1 MPSNM
6 HTRRA
11 VLAAGGATALASLSG
26 CVARAFSTLDVERD
40 YRRDA
45 PVGDVTGAWPTY
57 QRDFAN
63 TGYTTDSGPS
73 ADAGVERIASGD
85 AALATSVAVADAR
98 GVLGYSDGDGEDG
111 VYRALDLDAET
122 APADSDDAWTVDY
135 AHGKSTPTLAGDAM
149 FVSTAEFVAAYD
161 ARTGERCW
169 RTSEGGYGTPANAP
183 VLAAETLVD
192 GGGSTVF
199 GRDPA
204 TGEERWS
211 YDAGRASPGLA
222 ARDGVVYTP
231 IGVDHEQ
238 TGVAALDAATGE
250 ERWRREDLPQS
261 AVPLT
266 VDDAHLYYSAHRGN
280 VLALA
285 LEDGSTQW
293 RASVPL
299 PENGSPQTA
308 VADDTLHVQSSRGSL
323 AAFDAGDGAT
333 KWTLSLDADTFA
345 RPPVVAGDT
354 RFVASDDRLSAVSA
368 ASSEVLWSKALDV
381 RPTGGLSVRGSE
393 LYFAG
398 TGRNPGVFR
407 VAD

>member
-26 CVARAFSTLDVERD
+26 CVARAIGALDVERD

-63 TGYTTDSGPS
+63 TGHTTDSGPS
-73 ADAGVERIASGD
+73 ADASVERIASGD
-85 AALATSVAVADAR
+85 AALATSVALAGGR

-111 VYRALDLDAET
+111 VYRALDLDSEA

-135 AHGKSTPTLAGDAM
+135 AYGKSTPTLAGDAM

-169 RTSEGGYGTPANAP
+169 RTSEGGYGTSANAP
-183 VLAAETLVD
+183 ILAAGTLVD
-192 GGGSTVF
+192 GGSAPVF

-204 TGEERWS
+204 TGEERWT
-211 YDAGRASPGLA
+211 YDPGEVSTVLA
-222 ARDGVVYTP
+222 AGEGVVYTTV
-231 IGVDHEQ
+231 GADHEQ

-250 ERWRREDLPQS
+250 ERWRREDLPQTG
-261 AVPLT
+261 VPLAIG
-266 VDDAHLYYSAHRGN
+266 DSHLYYNAHRGN
-280 VLALA
+280 VFALA

-308 VADDTLHVQSSRGSL
+308 VAGDTVHVQSSRGSL
-323 AAFDAGDGAT
+323 AAFDAADGAT

-354 RFVASDDRLSAVSA
+354 RFVASDDRLYAVSA
-368 ASSEVLWSKALDV
+368 ASGDELWVTALDA

>member
-26 CVARAFSTLDVERD
+26 CVGRALGALDLERD

-45 PVGDVTGAWPTY
+45 PVGDVTGAWPTA
-57 QRDFAN
+57 QHDFAN

-73 ADAGVERIASGD
+73 ADASVERIASGD
-85 AALATSVAVADAR
+85 AALATSVALADGR
-98 GVLGYSDGDGEDG
+98 GVLGHSDGDGEDG
-111 VYRALDLDAET
+111 VYRALDLDSET
-122 APADSDDAWTVDY
+122 APAESDDAWTVDY

-169 RTSEGGYGTPANAP
+169 RTTEGGYGTPENAP

-192 GGGSTVF
+192 GGSAPVF
-199 GRDPA
+199 GRDPE
-204 TGEERWS
+204 TGAEQWC
-211 YDAGRASPGLA
+211 YDAGEAYPGLV
-222 ARDGVVYTP
+222 ARDGVIYTP
-231 IGVDHEQ
+231 IGADHEQ

-261 AVPLT
+261 GVPLA
-266 VDDAHLYYSAHRGN
+266 VGGSHLYYNAHRGN
-280 VLALA
+280 VFALA

-293 RASVPL
+293 QASIPL
-299 PENGSPQTA
+299 PENGSPRTA
-308 VADDTLHVQSSRGSL
+308 VAGDTVHAQTSRGSL
-323 AAFDAGDGAT
+323 AAFDAADGAT

-354 RFVASDDRLSAVSA
+354 RFVGSDDRLYAVSA
-368 ASSEVLWSKALDV
+368 ASGENLWSTALDA
-381 RPTGGLSVRGSE
+381 RPSGGLSVRGSE

-398 TGRNPGVFR
+398 MGRNPGVFR

>member
-1 MPSNM
+1 MPSNKQ
-6 HTRRA
+6 TRRA

-26 CVARAFSTLDVERD
+26 CVARAFSALDVERE

-45 PVGDVTGAWPTY
+45 PVGDVAGAWPTY

-63 TGYTTDSGPS
+63 TGHTTDPGPS
-73 ADAGVERIASGD
+73 ADASVERIASGD
-85 AALATSVAVADAR
+85 AALGTSVALADGR
-98 GVLGYSDGDGEDG
+98 GVLGYSDGEGEDG
-111 VYRALDLDAET
+111 VYRALDLDSET
-122 APADSDDAWTVDY
+122 APAESDDAWTIDY
-135 AHGKSTPTLAGDAM
+135 AYGKSTPTLAGDAM

-183 VLAAETLVD
+183 VLAAGTLVD

-211 YDAGRASPGLA
+211 YDAGRASPGLV

-231 IGVDHEQ
+231 IGADGLAL
-238 TGVAALDAATGE
+238 GVAALDAATGE
-250 ERWRREDLPQS
+250 ERWRREDIPQTGVPF
-261 AVPLT
+261 AVG
-266 VDDAHLYYSAHRGN
+266 DAHLYYNAHRGN
-280 VLALA
+280 VFALA

-293 RASVPL
+293 RASIPL

-308 VADDTLHVQSSRGSL
+308 VAGDTLHVQSSRGSL
-323 AAFDAGDGAT
+323 AAFDAADGAT
-333 KWTLSLDADTFA
+333 NWSLSLDADTFS
-345 RPPVVAGDT
+345 RPPVVADDT
-354 RFVASDDRLSAVSA
+354 RFVATDDRISAISA
-368 ASSEVLWSKALDV
+368 ASGEELWSKALDA

>member
-6 HTRRA
+6 QTRRA

-26 CVARAFSTLDVERD
+26 CVARALGALDLERD

-45 PVGDVTGAWPTY
+45 PVGDVTGAWPTF

-63 TGYTTDSGPS
+63 TGYTTDPGPS
-73 ADAGVERIASGD
+73 ADATVERIAAGD
-85 AALATSVAVADAR
+85 AALATSVALADGR

-111 VYRALDLDAET
+111 VYRALDLDSGTQPAES
-122 APADSDDAWTVDY
+122 ADAWTVDY

-169 RTSEGGYGTPANAP
+169 RTRNGGYGTPENAP

-204 TGEERWS
+204 TGEERWT
-211 YDAGRASPGLA
+211 YDASTASPGLV

-250 ERWRREDLPQS
+250 EVWRREDLRQS
-261 AVPLT
+261 GVPLA
-266 VDDAHLYYSAHRGN
+266 VGDSHLYYNAHRGS
-280 VLALA
+280 VFALA

-308 VADDTLHVQSSRGSL
+308 VAGDTLHIQSSRGSL
-323 AAFDAGDGAT
+323 AAFDAADGAT

-354 RFVASDDRLSAVSA
+354 RFVASDDHLSAVSA
-368 ASSEVLWSKALDV
+368 ASGEELWSKALEA
-381 RPTGGLSVRGSE
+381 RPTGGLSVRDSE
-393 LYFAG
+393 IYFAG
-398 TGRNPGVFR
+398 MGRNPGVFR

>member
-26 CVARAFSTLDVERD
+26 CVARAMGALDVERD

-73 ADAGVERIASGD
+73 ADASVERIASGD
-85 AALATSVAVADAR
+85 AALATSVALADGR

-111 VYRALDLDAET
+111 VYRALDLDSET

-135 AHGKSTPTLAGDAM
+135 AHGKSTPTFAGDAM

-169 RTSEGGYGTPANAP
+169 RTSNGGYGTPANAP
-183 VLAAETLVD
+183 VLAAGTLVD

-211 YDAGRASPGLA
+211 YDASTASPGLV

-231 IGVDHEQ
+231 AGVDHEQ
-238 TGVAALDAATGE
+238 NGVAALDAATGE

-261 AVPLT
+261 GVPLA
-266 VDDAHLYYSAHRGN
+266 VGDSHLYYNAHRGN
-280 VLALA
+280 VFALA

-293 RASVPL
+293 QASIPL
-299 PENGSPQTA
+299 PENGSPRTA
-308 VADDTLHVQSSRGSL
+308 VAGDTLHAQTSRGSL
-323 AAFDAGDGAT
+323 AAFDAADGAT

-354 RFVASDDRLSAVSA
+354 RFVASDDRLSAISA
-368 ASSEVLWSKALDV
+368 ASSEELWSKALDV